1 MGPPR
6 GRWDIMMNRTSR
18 LALLVAF
25 VLLLV
30 AAGSVMATRAPV
42 ANDEPPPQQASEHED
57 ESEEEAAP
65 SAEDLAHARDRLE
78 KAEIEFDDAVLEDL
92 ASRYGVGGA
101 VRLYAWEQAT
111 DESLADLTD
120 RRDAGMG
127 WGQIA
132 RELEVHPGIGS
143 IMGNGGGH
151 GRDNAPGQQKDR
163 GPGES
168 SDD

>member
-1 MGPPR
+1 MTH
-6 GRWDIMMNRTSR
+6 RTSR

-42 ANDEPPPQQASEHED
+42 ANDTPPPQQASEHED
-57 ESEEEAAP
+57 EPEEEAAP

-78 KAEIEFDDAVLEDL
+78 HAEIEIDEAVLEDL

-111 DESLADLTD
+111 GESLVDLAA

-132 RELEVHPGIGS
+132 RELDVHPGIGS

-151 GRDNAPGQQKDR
+151 GRDNAPGQQKNR